1 MWIGERFNGRT
12 DYLIA
17 DWPSATH
24 IILFR
29 YRQGSALKVIAFL
42 TPVFAMIASAASAQA
57 TSDHSFFPAIMRGD
71 IAGAEAQIAGDVKIA
86 DWEQARLKRK
96 SLTPAEFFERV
107 KPCYFRIAFAKSD
120 DKNVE
125 VGVWMCALTPTAT
138 NPNLSKTILVQASY
152 QGDKVSLDSYSEE
165 ESAKPAPPAGQ

>member
-1 MWIGERFNGRT
+1 MWIGERFDWRT

-29 YRQGSALKVIAFL
+29 YRQGSAVKVIALL

-57 TSDHSFFPAIMRGD
+57 TSDHIFFPAIMRGD
-71 IAGAEAQIAGDVKIA
+71 IAGAEAMIAGRVKIA
-86 DWEQARLKRK
+86 DWERKRLKRK
-96 SLTPAEFFERV
+96 SFTPAEFFDRV
-107 KPCYFRIAFAKSD
+107 TPCHFRVAFAKAD

-125 VGVWMCALTPTAT
+125 VGVWMCALTPTASD
-138 NPNLSKTILVQASY
+138 PNLSRTILVQASY

-165 ESAKPAPPAGQ
+165 ESLKPAPAPGQ